1 MERPVLSVS
10 SFASFWKLGCDV
22 RTVLITSERV
32 TPGIPAKQFLVHDWS
47 TGEEFVTYACHHR
60 PVEDLTGQPAEP
72 AGADGRP
79 PGQPNEDQ
87 ARFPSLSCDDLD
99 ALAAQMDECE
109 HQRADQM
116 GYESFTVEWWWI
128 SVTKWS
134 VDLMSFQTLLGHIVE
149 DFQIVSKLFHGIW
162 GLKKQTILNPGKSQM
177 RKLVFWQ
184 MMASGQHVKLI
195 SINSIPL
202 TSTDLGITGFI
213 WAKMKSNSLESAAH

>member
-1 MERPVLSVS
+1 MERPVLSVG

-22 RTVLITSERV
+22 RTVLITGERV

-60 PVEDLTGQPAEP
+60 PVAEIPVDLSGEWLNEDLTGQPAEP

-79 PGQPNEDQ
+79 PGQPSEDQ

-116 GYESFTVEWWWI
+116 GYESFTVE
-128 SVTKWS
+128 
-134 VDLMSFQTLLGHIVE
+134 
-149 DFQIVSKLFHGIW
+149 
-162 GLKKQTILNPGKSQM
+162 
-177 RKLVFWQ
+177 
-184 MMASGQHVKLI
+184 
-195 SINSIPL
+195 
-202 TSTDLGITGFI
+202 
-213 WAKMKSNSLESAAH
+213 